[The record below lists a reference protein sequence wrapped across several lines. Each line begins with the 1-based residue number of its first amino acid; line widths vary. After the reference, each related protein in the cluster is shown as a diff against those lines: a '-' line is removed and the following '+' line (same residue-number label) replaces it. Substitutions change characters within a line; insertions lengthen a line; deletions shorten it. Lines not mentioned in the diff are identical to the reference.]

1 MVYAYTRKLTGAGVR
16 LSDSNL
22 RTMERMN
29 LFLELRF
36 ERIRR

>member
-1 MVYAYTRKLTGAGVR
+1 MEYAYTRKLMGGRVR
-16 LSDSNL
+16 LSDSNF

-36 ERIRR
+36 DRIRR